1 MYKIPNLVR
10 SLFYTCSLLR
20 IVFHL
25 LNSKEEKEGRKNT
38 GRLYLHSFV
47 YKVSARSFQETVEE
61 QSEAFRLQINLKKDN
76 TALNVGQVH
85 LNNMG
90 GKVVLQLAGWTE
102 ENCLG

>member
-10 SLFYTCSLLR
+10 SLFYTCSLLK

-38 GRLYLHSFV
+38 GRLYLRSFV